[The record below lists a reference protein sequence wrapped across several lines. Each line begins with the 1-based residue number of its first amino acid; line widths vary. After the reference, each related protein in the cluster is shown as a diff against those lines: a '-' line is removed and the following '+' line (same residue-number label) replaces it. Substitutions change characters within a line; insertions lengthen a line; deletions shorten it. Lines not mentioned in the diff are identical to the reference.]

1 MSPSAAFR
9 RWWPEF
15 ALAIVIV
22 VSVVAIVVGTW
33 GETIP
38 FHVVWVSFGLVYG
51 FRLWSTG
58 WTIAAF
64 LAITA
69 ASGAALASAVLGED
83 AGPGVDELAEVPFM
97 ALVFLVMMGHVRYR
111 LRAAD
116 EMGEALELRERMLG
130 SQRDFVRG
138 VSHALRTPITIA
150 RGHAELLQTGHGHAG
165 DTTVVLEELDRLS
178 RLSDRLLAIVAAE
191 GADPQVFRPVSLDD
205 VMDGLAR
212 RWASVTDRRWTIS
225 SVGGWVPADRD
236 RLDMALDAII
246 ENAVKYSDPGSA
258 IRVSLTVR
266 GRFAEFA
273 VEDEGPGIAP
283 EDRER
288 VFEPFF
294 RSERAAERRGT
305 GLGLPVVRAVALAH
319 GGTVEADVSPAGGA
333 RIRLALPGWRSA
345 LQGPAGER
353 AGLVRAPA

>member
-1 MSPSAAFR
+1 
-9 RWWPEF
+9 
-15 ALAIVIV
+15 
-22 VSVVAIVVGTW
+22 
-33 GETIP
+33 
-38 FHVVWVSFGLVYG
+38 
-51 FRLWSTG
+51 
-58 WTIAAF
+58 
-64 LAITA
+64 
-69 ASGAALASAVLGED
+69 
-83 AGPGVDELAEVPFM
+83 
-97 ALVFLVMMGHVRYR
+97 
-111 LRAAD
+111 
-116 EMGEALELRERMLG
+116 
-130 SQRDFVRG
+130 
-138 VSHALRTPITIA
+138 
-150 RGHAELLQTGHGHAG
+150 
-165 DTTVVLEELDRLS
+165 
-178 RLSDRLLAIVAAE
+178 
-191 GADPQVFRPVSLDD
+191 
-205 VMDGLAR
+205 
-212 RWASVTDRRWTIS
+212 
-225 SVGGWVPADRD
+225 
-236 RLDMALDAII
+236 
-246 ENAVKYSDPGSA
+246 VKYSDPGSA